1 LKAEE
6 KLARK
11 QSQRSRGGNS
21 SRGKGTTRE
30 KFQKSK
36 HEADKQHN
44 HHEKGGSSKE
54 GQHGGRGLFSRGRG
68 RGRARG
74 GVVKCYTCG
83 KQGHKSWECLER
95 NKEGGGEEHVVKEQ
109 NHVEKEEEEGGGK
122 NLRMR
127 KIILKPEKEAEEPI
141 QRTSLFRTACKTKD
155 RVCKVIIDSG
165 STDNILFIEM
175 VDQMELKTATHPNPQ
190 LSWLHKGHQVMVSQQ
205 WQVEFKIRGYRDEIL
220 CDVIPMDV
228 FHILLGILW
237 QYD

>member
-1 LKAEE
+1 MILFSTVEDAYQAALKAEE

-83 KQGHKSWECLER
+83 KEGHKSWECPDGKRE
-95 NKEGGGEEHVVKEQ
+95 GGEEHIVESH
-109 NHVEKEEEEGGGK
+109 NHVEVEGGR
-122 NLRMR
+122 NLMMR
-127 KIILKPEKEAEEPI
+127 KILLKLEEDAKEP
-141 QRTSLFRTACKTKD
+141 
-155 RVCKVIIDSG
+155 V
-165 STDNILFIEM
+165 
-175 VDQMELKTATHPNPQ
+175 
-190 LSWLHKGHQVMVSQQ
+190 
-205 WQVEFKIRGYRDEIL
+205 
-220 CDVIPMDV
+220 
-228 FHILLGILW
+228 
-237 QYD
+237 